1 MEKRFAHRY
10 HPFIEFLRLEKR
22 YSPHTIRAYE
32 DDLESF
38 FCFLEATYDT
48 LPEEIPAEA
57 IRSWMAALKGNGI
70 SSRSINRKLSTLR
83 SWGKYRLRQGF
94 ILSDPARRIPAP
106 RSGKRLPDFVDL
118 SAMAKLGNREPFP
131 DNFEGHT
138 QYLIINLLYTT
149 GIRRSELIHL
159 TSRSLDHAASTL
171 KVMGKG
177 GKERIIPL
185 SPALLE
191 QIDLYREEKN
201 NLPDADYYFLL
212 ITPSGRPLYPEYV
225 YRTVKRYLGLVT
237 TLKRKGP
244 HILRH
249 TFATHLVNSG
259 ADLNAIK
266 ELLGHASLAATQVYT
281 HNTIEQ
287 LKDIHSQAHPRS
299 GK

>member
-1 MEKRFAHRY
+1 MEKQFSDRY
-10 HPFIEFLRLEKR
+10 QHFIDYLRLEKR

-32 DDLESF
+32 DDLERF
-38 FCFLEATYDT
+38 FCFVKDTYQEV
-48 LPEEIPAEA
+48 PEEIPADM
-57 IRSWMAALKGNGI
+57 IRSWMADLKQKGI

-83 SWGKYRLRQGF
+83 SWGKYRLRRGQ
-94 ILSDPARRIPAP
+94 ILADPARRVPAP

-118 SAMAKLGNREPFP
+118 TAMRRLSNREPFP
-131 DNFEGHT
+131 ATFEGYT

-149 GIRRSELIHL
+149 GIRRSELVQL
-159 TSRSLDHAASTL
+159 TPQSLDHAASTL

-185 SPALLE
+185 SPELLE
-191 QIDLYREEKN
+191 QIDRYREEKHK
-201 NLPDADYYFLL
+201 LPVADFRYLL
-212 ITPSGRPLYPEYV
+212 NTPSGRPIYSQYV
-225 YRTVKRYLGLVT
+225 YRTVRRYLGLVT

-249 TFATHLVNSG
+249 TFATHLVNAG
-259 ADLNAIK
+259 ADLNAVK

-287 LKDIHSQAHPRS
+287 LKEVHSQAHPRS